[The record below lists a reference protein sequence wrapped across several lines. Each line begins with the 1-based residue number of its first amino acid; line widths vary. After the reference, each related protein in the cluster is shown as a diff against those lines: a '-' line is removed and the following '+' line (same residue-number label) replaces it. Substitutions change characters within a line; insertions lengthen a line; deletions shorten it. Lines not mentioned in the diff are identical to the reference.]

1 MAIRKQPLQHNKQ
14 EEKVNEII
22 QKGGSSINQ
31 YISSQDP
38 YRLTLRIPL
47 PLKTQVEEL
56 LSSDPTQP
64 SLTAWIL
71 EAMKQRLNR
80 ERQDEKL

>member
-1 MAIRKQPLQHNKQ
+1 MVIRKQPAQHEQ
-14 EEKVNEII
+14 EAKINDII
-22 QKGGSSINQ
+22 QKGGSSINKQ
-31 YISSQDP
+31 LASQEP

-56 LSSDPTQP
+56 LLFDPTQP

-71 EAMKQRLNR
+71 EAMKQKLHR
-80 ERQDEKL
+80 ERSDEKL